1 MKVKE
6 ISVSFKFTKNLGN
19 YQSAAVEAGLVV
31 EVLGGGESP
40 DEVMADAFE
49 AAKEHVR
56 TQLNQINGGLK

>member
-1 MKVKE
+1 MQVKE

-31 EVLGGGESP
+31 EIQGGESP
-40 DEVMADAFE
+40 DDVMTVSFE
-49 AAKEHVR
+49 KAKEHVL

>member
-19 YQSAAVEAGLVV
+19 YQSAAVEAGFVV
-31 EVLGGGESP
+31 EIQGGGESP
-40 DEVMADAFE
+40 DDVMTAAFE
-49 AAKEHVR
+49 KAKDHVR

>member
-1 MKVKE
+1 MNVKE

-31 EVLGGGESP
+31 EIQGGESP
-40 DEVMADAFE
+40 DDVMTASLE
-49 AAKEHVR
+49 TAKEHVR

>member
-31 EVLGGGESP
+31 EIQGGESP
-40 DEVMADAFE
+40 DDVMTAAFE
-49 AAKEHVR
+49 TAKEHVR

>member
-6 ISVSFKFTKNLGN
+6 ISVSFKFAKNLGN

-31 EVLGGGESP
+31 EIQGGESP
-40 DEVMADAFE
+40 DDVMTAALE
-49 AAKEHVR
+49 KAKENVR

>member
-31 EVLGGGESP
+31 EIQGGESP
-40 DEVMADAFE
+40 DDVMTDAFE
-49 AAKEHVR
+49 KGKDDVL

>member
-31 EVLGGGESP
+31 EIQGGESP
-40 DEVMADAFE
+40 DEVMTAAFE
-49 AAKEHVR
+49 KAKEHVR

>member
-31 EVLGGGESP
+31 EIQGGESP
-40 DEVMADAFE
+40 DDVMTDAFE
-49 AAKEHVR
+49 KAKDHVL